1 MTPLTLAQASTIVD
15 AALGRAREL
24 ETSPM
29 TAVVLDSGG
38 YAVCLK
44 REDNSSL
51 FRAMIAEGKAKGAL
65 GMGVSSRALA
75 QRAAAVP
82 AFIQSVTA
90 LAGGQLVPVPGGVLI
105 QGSEGAVIGA
115 VGVSGDT
122 PELDEEIA
130 VHGIAA
136 AGLHPVAS

>member
-1 MTPLTLAQASTIVD
+1 LTLDQSSTIVD

-24 ETSPM
+24 ETAPM
-29 TAVVLDSGG
+29 TVVVLDAGG
-38 YAVCLK
+38 YVVCLK

-82 AFIQSVTA
+82 AFVQSVTVMA
-90 LAGGQLVPVPGGVLI
+90 SGQLVPVPGGVLI
-105 QGSEGAVIGA
+105 HDSGDDVIGA

-122 PELDEEIA
+122 PDLDEEIA
-130 VHGIAA
+130 VHGITV
-136 AGLHPVAS
+136 AGLQPVT